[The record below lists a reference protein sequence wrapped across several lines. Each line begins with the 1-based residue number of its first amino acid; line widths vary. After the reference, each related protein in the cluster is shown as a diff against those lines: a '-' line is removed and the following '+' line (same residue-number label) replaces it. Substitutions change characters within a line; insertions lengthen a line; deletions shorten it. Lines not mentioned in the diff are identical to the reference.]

1 MDLKTINKKLDK
13 LLQSQGRKA
22 APLTVSEACQYLK
35 VTKSTLYKMTANR
48 VIPYYKPNG
57 QTIYFDIE
65 DLEKYVY
72 GYKVESVEGIR
83 EKV

>member
-13 LLQSQGRKA
+13 LLQSQSRKA

-57 QTIYFDIE
+57 QTI
-65 DLEKYVY
+65 
-72 GYKVESVEGIR
+72 
-83 EKV
+83 